1 MLIYNTLTKK
11 KEEFK
16 PVKEGEV
23 NMYVC
28 GPTVYDYFHIGNARS
43 FVMADVIFR
52 YLEYKGYKVNYA
64 MNITDIDDKLI
75 KKAGEQGREVSEIA
89 ANFTKA
95 FFDDLD
101 KLMVK
106 KANIYPQAT
115 ENIPEMIDVI
125 SGLIENGKAYEV
137 YGDVF
142 YDVREFENYGKL
154 SGKNIDEL
162 ESGSRIEVNR
172 AKRNPLDF
180 VLWKNAKE
188 GEPFWESP
196 WGKGRPGWHLE
207 CSAMSM
213 KYLGKTIDIHAGG
226 TDLIFP
232 HHENEIAQS
241 EGCCTPHF
249 VNYWIHFGFLN
260 IQNEKMSKSLGNFFT
275 ARDVLKKFSAETVRL
290 FFNQTHY
297 AGPLSFSDEL
307 LASSQKAVEKIY
319 NFAEEIENRMNSNI
333 ETNNNFEFDFHHY
346 KKSFEEAMDDNFNT
360 PRATAVVFDFI
371 RAANSAIAENQIDKK
386 FLEGAKTFLIQ
397 TAENVLGIFNS
408 NKEKK
413 ESGGDL
419 EDELINLLIEL
430 RHEAKKDKNYQLSD
444 DIRDK
449 LSGIGIQLKDTK
461 EGTTFKKVDK

>member
-16 PVKEGEV
+16 PLNEGEV

-43 FVMADVIFR
+43 FVMADVIYR

-64 MNITDIDDKLI
+64 MNITDVDDKLI
-75 KKAGEQGREVSEIA
+75 KKANEQGKDISEIA
-89 ANFTKA
+89 GNFSQA
-95 FFDDLD
+95 FFDDLE
-101 KLMVK
+101 KLNVK
-106 KANIYPQAT
+106 KANLYPRAT
-115 ENIPEMIDVI
+115 ENIPEMIELI
-125 SGLIENGKAYEV
+125 EGLIENGKAYAV
-137 YGDVF
+137 NGDVF
-142 YDVREFENYGKL
+142 YDVRKFENYGKL

-162 ESGSRIEVNR
+162 ESGSRIEVNP

-213 KYLGKTIDIHAGG
+213 KFLGKTIDIHAGG

-275 ARDVLKKFSAETVRL
+275 ARDVLNKFRPETVRL

-297 AGPLSFSDEL
+297 AGPLSFSDDL
-307 LASSQKAVEKIY
+307 LSSAQKAVEKIY
-319 NFAEEIENRMNSNI
+319 NFAAELENKLQSNI
-333 ETNNNFEFDFHHY
+333 DESNDFDFDFD
-346 KKSFEEAMDDNFNT
+346 KFSSSFEESMDDNFNT
-360 PRATAVVFDFI
+360 PRATAAIFDFM
-371 RAANSAIAENQIDKK
+371 RAANSAIAEKNIDKK
-386 FLEGAKTFLIQ
+386 FVTDAKNFLIE
-397 TAENVLGIFNS
+397 TAQDVLGIYNS
-408 NKEKK
+408 EKTNR
-413 ESGGDL
+413 
-419 EDELINLLIEL
+419 EDENSLEKELIEL
-430 RHEAKKDKNYQLSD
+430 LIDLRSEAKKSKNYQLAD
-444 DIRDK
+444 DIRNK
-449 LSGIGIQLKDTK
+449 LNEIGIELKDTK
-461 EGTTFKKVDK
+461 DGVTFKKV